1 MKITKEEI
9 TKELKKC
16 GEISYPPEER
26 LLYNHFIDYVIDKTD
41 LIKIDE
47 YKDYHYYT
55 TVQYNKI
62 ISELKELSIKT
73 KITREL
79 IDSLFFIYSLKIEK
93 VIKDEVKYKDFYSLT
108 NNKQTLN
115 KLLLKGDSWKELV
128 KEALVDT
135 KENGTVFS
143 YNYGINLTKNNE
155 CFKNT
160 PLGNFVET
168 SNSFDNPK
176 KEVIL
181 NESIEF
187 LKNKKHTSKKDMLES
202 FFHILLNGGYKEEIQ
217 NMFDKLNKLD
227 KNNSTKRSDR
237 TDVPKGLDEDFIT
250 KILDDNYFNIKDKYD
265 ILKRDGFKSYEILIR
280 RNKNKLSEILE
291 LSEVLFDKLTLLDL
305 IELEKNDLDVTNYVS
320 ELKYTKKITDSPSI
334 GNDFFVDKYN
344 FEDELDGVP
353 LADYVFVNE
362 LTMQNFRLGLE
373 VTNPKINGAKLRI
386 FKVDDETE
394 TKEEHIKAL
403 FNIK

>member
-9 TKELKKC
+9 RKQLKKC
-16 GEISYPPEER
+16 GEISYPSEER

-47 YKDYHYYT
+47 YEDYNYYA

-108 NNKQTLN
+108 TNKQTLN
-115 KLLLKGDSWKELV
+115 KLLLKGDSWKELL
-128 KEALVDT
+128 KEALVNT
-135 KENGTVFS
+135 KENGTIFN
-143 YNYGINLTKNNE
+143 YNYGFNSTKNNE

-187 LKNKKHTSKKDMLES
+187 LKNKKHTSKKDMLET

-217 NMFDKLNKLD
+217 NMFNKFKELD
-227 KNNSTKRSDR
+227 KNDSTKRSDR
-237 TDVPKGLDEDFIT
+237 SDVPKGLYEDFIT
-250 KILDDNYFNIKDKYD
+250 KILDDNYFNTKEKYD
-265 ILKRDGFKSYEILIR
+265 ILKRDGFKSYEILIL

-291 LSEVLFDKLTLLDL
+291 LSETLFDKLTLLDL
-305 IELEKNDLDVTNYVS
+305 IELEKSDLDVTDYV
-320 ELKYTKKITDSPSI
+320 LKLKESKKITDSPSI
-334 GNDFFVDKYN
+334 ENDFFVDKYN

-362 LTMQNFRLGLE
+362 LSMKNFRLGLE
-373 VTNPKINGAKLRI
+373 VTNPNINKFNHKGL
-386 FKVDDETE
+386 FEVDNKSEV
-394 TKEEHIKAL
+394 KQ
-403 FNIK
+403 